1 MVMLKEPA
9 WGRRAQNT
17 PWLLPFLVPQKG
29 RFSLM
34 REVLTKQMSKKV
46 RDKNERQRDLIE
58 DKGSEKKKPSHQE
71 ITKKASEG
79 RARVGVGGLTLAS
92 VVWAWKYTRKG
103 LTLEEMRRKEH
114 REALLSHNRSTARG
128 RGGAQ
133 VSAWSPKPFL
143 ALLQHTLEQWRDG
156 WGAGSAVPVAPRP
169 RWPDSCSAQ
178 LLGVC
183 GGKGGCGGF
192 DLIQAPK

>member
-128 RGGAQ
+128 RGEPRFRPGAQ
-133 VSAWSPKPFL
+133 SPFL
-143 ALLQHTLEQWRDG
+143 
-156 WGAGSAVPVAPRP
+156 P
-169 RWPDSCSAQ
+169 SCSTPLSSGEMGGGQEVRFQSPLA
-178 LLGVC
+178 LGGRTAVLRSC
-183 GGKGGCGGF
+183 WGFVGGRGAAA
-192 DLIQAPK
+192 DLI